1 MDKSISIE
9 ERLKLQNK
17 LNDLPRNSS
26 NIRYRNRCK
35 LTGRTRGVYRKFG
48 LSRIKIRE
56 LSMSGDLPGMIKSS
70 WQEESMA
77 FNDSL
82 SDMLARI
89 KNAHIARKSITSC
102 YKSNLNM
109 NVLSVLKDEGYIRD
123 FRDLEVRKGN

>member
-1 MDKSISIE
+1 MDKTISIE

-56 LSMSGDLPGMIKSS
+56 LSMSGDLPGMVKSS
-70 WQEESMA
+70 W
-77 FNDSL
+77 
-82 SDMLARI
+82 
-89 KNAHIARKSITSC
+89 
-102 YKSNLNM
+102 
-109 NVLSVLKDEGYIRD
+109 
-123 FRDLEVRKGN
+123 